1 MKKKDLIRIACKNIL
16 FAIWI
21 VIINLV
27 MNETMTV
34 CIVETVLVVG
44 ISLIFDIIQLRNK
57 TQWYFGNLLL
67 WGRFLL
73 LFQIEIALEKY
84 VYVIPAYNKY
94 LISQSHQ
101 LNWKVLI
108 FL

>member
-1 MKKKDLIRIACKNIL
+1 MKKKDLIRIECKNIL

-57 TQWYFGNLLL
+57 TQ
-67 WGRFLL
+67 
-73 LFQIEIALEKY
+73 
-84 VYVIPAYNKY
+84 
-94 LISQSHQ
+94 
-101 LNWKVLI
+101 
-108 FL
+108 

>member
-1 MKKKDLIRIACKNIL
+1 MKVEVKIMKKKDYIRIACKNIL

-57 TQWYFGNLLL
+57 TQ
-67 WGRFLL
+67 
-73 LFQIEIALEKY
+73 
-84 VYVIPAYNKY
+84 
-94 LISQSHQ
+94 
-101 LNWKVLI
+101 
-108 FL
+108 

>member
-1 MKKKDLIRIACKNIL
+1 MKKKYLIHIACKNIL

-57 TQWYFGNLLL
+57 TQ
-67 WGRFLL
+67 
-73 LFQIEIALEKY
+73 
-84 VYVIPAYNKY
+84 
-94 LISQSHQ
+94 
-101 LNWKVLI
+101 
-108 FL
+108 

>member
-1 MKKKDLIRIACKNIL
+1 MKKKDLIRITCKNIL

-57 TQWYFGNLLL
+57 TQ
-67 WGRFLL
+67 
-73 LFQIEIALEKY
+73 
-84 VYVIPAYNKY
+84 
-94 LISQSHQ
+94 
-101 LNWKVLI
+101 
-108 FL
+108 

>member
-44 ISLIFDIIQLRNK
+44 ISLIFDIKQLRNK

-67 WGRFLL
+67 WNL
-73 LFQIEIALEKY
+73 
-84 VYVIPAYNKY
+84 
-94 LISQSHQ
+94 
-101 LNWKVLI
+101 
-108 FL
+108 

>member
-44 ISLIFDIIQLRNK
+44 ISLIFDIKQL
-57 TQWYFGNLLL
+57 
-67 WGRFLL
+67 
-73 LFQIEIALEKY
+73 EIKHNDTLETCFFE
-84 VYVIPAYNKY
+84 P
-94 LISQSHQ
+94 
-101 LNWKVLI
+101 LI
-108 FL
+108 FKGGQ

>member
-1 MKKKDLIRIACKNIL
+1 MGIQKNIL

-57 TQWYFGNLLL
+57 TQ
-67 WGRFLL
+67 
-73 LFQIEIALEKY
+73 
-84 VYVIPAYNKY
+84 
-94 LISQSHQ
+94 
-101 LNWKVLI
+101 
-108 FL
+108 

>member
-1 MKKKDLIRIACKNIL
+1 MKKKDLIRIACKNTL

-57 TQWYFGNLLL
+57 TQ
-67 WGRFLL
+67 
-73 LFQIEIALEKY
+73 
-84 VYVIPAYNKY
+84 
-94 LISQSHQ
+94 
-101 LNWKVLI
+101 
-108 FL
+108 